1 MLIITK
7 CKCSD
12 NVTIGRNKISAYIV
26 TMDSNIRE
34 ITNFI
39 LKLRSREELMAF
51 LKEMLSE
58 SEIATLSKRW
68 RILSMLAEGRTQRDI
83 VKELNVSLCKVT
95 RGSKILKDKI
105 RLLQSILWR
114 ILKMETQT
122 ITNTNILPN
131 EEGFFGNYGGQF
143 LPEGLKAEFQ
153 KITECFEKLKNDVLF
168 NKELNDLLNYYVG
181 RPSPVYFAKN
191 LSEKYGA
198 EIYLKREDLNHTGA
212 RKINHCLGEA
222 LLAKKMG
229 KKRIIAETG
238 AGQHGVATA
247 TAAALLELECDIY
260 MGEVDIQKARP
271 NVERMKILGAN
282 VVSVKSGTMTLKEA
296 FYELSRL
303 EGIIPALESS
313 QAVAYAIKLAQ
324 ANPNEKILVNLSGR
338 GDKDIAFVLEKYP
351 LK

>member
-1 MLIITK
+1 
-7 CKCSD
+7 
-12 NVTIGRNKISAYIV
+12 
-26 TMDSNIRE
+26 
-34 ITNFI
+34 
-39 LKLRSREELMAF
+39 
-51 LKEMLSE
+51 
-58 SEIATLSKRW
+58 
-68 RILSMLAEGRTQRDI
+68 
-83 VKELNVSLCKVT
+83 
-95 RGSKILKDKI
+95 
-105 RLLQSILWR
+105 
-114 ILKMETQT
+114 METQT

-153 KITECFEKLKNDVLF
+153 KITKCFEKLKNDVLF

-212 RKINHCLGEA
+212 HKINHCLGEA

-229 KKRIIAETG
+229 KKKIIADETG

-282 VVSVKSGTMTLKEA
+282 VVSVKSGIMTLKEA

-313 QAVAYAIKLAQ
+313 HAVAYAIKLAQ
-324 ANPNEKILVNLSGR
+324 TNPNEKILVNLSGR